1 MKLIGMLDSP
11 FVRRVA
17 VTMRFLKIPYEHHSL
32 SVIQSYDEF
41 RKINPLVKVPTLVFD
56 DGGILVD
63 STLIIDHLESVST
76 AESLMP
82 VDAAQRR
89 AALQILGT
97 SLVAMEKLAQ
107 LIYELKHRPE
117 EWGYKPWAT
126 RVQQQLISAFEI
138 LENQVSE
145 ANPWF
150 FGEKISQA
158 DVTTAIAWRFGQ
170 HVFPERIDRTE
181 FPGLE
186 AFSKQAESLP
196 EFLAC
201 PLG

>member
-17 VTMRFLKIPYEHHSL
+17 ISMHFLDIPYEHHSL

-56 DGGILVD
+56 DGGVLVD
-63 STLIIDHLESVST
+63 SNLIIDYLESVS
-76 AESLMP
+76 ANESLMP
-82 VDAAQRR
+82 VDVADRR
-89 AALQILGT
+89 SALQVLGT
-97 SLVAMEKLAQ
+97 ALVAMEKSAQ

-117 EWGYKPWAT
+117 EWSYKPWVT
-126 RVQQQLISAFEI
+126 RVQQQLTSAFKL
-138 LENQVSE
+138 LESQISE
-145 ANPWF
+145 ASPWL

-158 DVTTAIAWRFGQ
+158 DVTAAIAWRFAQ
-170 HVFPERIDRTE
+170 HVFPERIDRSDH
-181 FPGLE
+181 PALV

-196 EFLAC
+196 EFVAC
-201 PLG
+201 PLS

>member
-1 MKLIGMLDSP
+1 MKLVGMLDSP

-17 VTMRFLKIPYEHHSL
+17 VTMRFLEIPYEHHSL

-63 STLIIDHLESVST
+63 STLIIDHLETVST

-97 SLVAMEKLAQ
+97 ALVAMEKLAQ

-117 EWGYKPWAT
+117 EWGYKPWIE
-126 RVQQQLISAFEI
+126 RVQEQLISAFEL
-138 LENQVSE
+138 LEKQVSG
-145 ANPWF
+145 AKPWL

-158 DVTTAIAWRFGQ
+158 DVTAAIAWRFVQ
-170 HVFPERIDRTE
+170 HVFPERVDRSDY
-181 FPGLE
+181 PALV

-196 EFLAC
+196 EFVAC
-201 PLG
+201 PLS